1 MDRPIDDLTGRKFG
15 KWVVLPRDDFEL
27 NHLHYNWL
35 VQCECG
41 RLRHVA
47 GRDLLNGR
55 SSSCGCAPRR
65 KNGNG
70 AKTPVR
76 GVALRTRLHRVMS
89 ELRPEGTG
97 SWDKSEGARESGFTD
112 EDTQSDYWFD

>member
-1 MDRPIDDLTGRKFG
+1 MDRPIDLTGRKFG
-15 KWVVLPRDDFEL
+15 KWLVLPRDGSES
-27 NHLHYNWL
+27 NHRDYGWL

-47 GRDLLNGR
+47 GQELLDGR
-55 SSSCGCAPRR
+55 SASCGCAPHR

-70 AKTPVR
+70 AKTAVR
-76 GVALRTRLHRVMS
+76 GAELRTRLHRVMS

-97 SWDKSEGARESGFTD
+97 AKSEAARESGLID
-112 EDTQSDYWFD
+112 EDTRPDFWFD